1 MLNYNQAFY
10 QLKEKLQ
17 PVYDANESAA
27 IAHIFLE
34 HLTGLNKSDRL
45 LKKDTLFTERQQLQ
59 YDEKSKELVKGKPVQ
74 YIINSAWFMGREF
87 LVNEG
92 VLIPRPETEEL
103 VQWIVNDHKESEKSR
118 VLDIGA
124 GSGCIGLSL
133 ARLLQGAIVTCADI
147 SKEAIEV
154 LKTNIEWVLTPDE
167 KKKGADNIT
176 VKTLDFLNEEKRNKQ
191 LGRYDIIVSNP
202 PYIPKKDKP
211 QMHRNVKDYEP
222 EIALFVPDNDPL
234 VFYKAIAQFGKQ
246 HMRSNGYIYCELDA
260 NHAEE
265 CKMLFEKAGYE
276 NVEIRKD
283 MHDNWRMLK
292 AGIGNLEVAND
303 IDNK

>member
-103 VQWIVNDHKESEKSR
+103 VQWIVNDHKETEKLR

-133 ARLLQGAIVTCADI
+133 TRLLQGAIVTCADI

-154 LKTNIEWVLTPDE
+154 LKTNIEWVLTPEE

-202 PYIPKKDKP
+202 PYIPKKDKV

-234 VFYKAIAQFGKQ
+234 VFYKAIAQFGKE

-265 CKMLFEKAGYE
+265 CKALFEKAEYE